1 MNSILRDTLS
11 LFRMYT
17 ALLLGS
23 DSKLSWDI
31 WGTARNAS
39 YNQIASSNGY
49 YNRVPR
55 QLVEY
60 ANPFWIRN
68 TPILD
73 IGCGTGEIG
82 RSLRIRD
89 IKTIDGIDFSSGM
102 VSRIPPEV
110 YRKIA
115 MFNLKKLLNKSPDLP
130 QSRYH
135 NIISSGVYGES
146 IRDDSYKGIFRLA
159 EDNVTIAISGK
170 DSACLDGIER
180 TMEEEGLTIKRSNV
194 SFAYLQSKLLG
205 GGELINYRF
214 LVATRGHKS

>member
-1 MNSILRDTLS
+1 VKQALTNTFRACSVLIGGAKSKFLWNSWA
-11 LFRMYT
+11 T
-17 ALLLGS
+17 ANVQ
-23 DSKLSWDI
+23 D
-31 WGTARNAS
+31 
-39 YNQIASSNGY
+39 YNQDIRESGY
-49 YNRVPR
+49 VHVPQR
-55 QLVEY
+55 IVEY
-60 ANPFWIRN
+60 ATPFFYKDE
-68 TPILD
+68 PVLD
-73 IGCGTGEIG
+73 VGSGTGKVG
-82 RSLRIRD
+82 RNLWLNDMKVFDGVD
-89 IKTIDGIDFSSGM
+89 ISKGM
-102 VSRIPPEV
+102 TSRIPFGL
-110 YRKIA
+110 YRHVTL
-115 MFNLKKLLNKSPDLP
+115 FNLRKLKTKRPNLP